1 MPFGY
6 PPMAGNFIPAGGMMP
21 IRPVV
26 PMPFAVVPPIA
37 PAAIPMNPDTTGYF
51 GNLSPNISEDVVT
64 AILTCCGGFKRL
76 KRPVDPSTGKPK
88 PFALVEF
95 ESVADLSR
103 AFRLLQDFS
112 LDHRHLSIKIEGQ
125 QPIIESA
132 PVNEEDL
139 KVYEGLSR
147 ILIGKK
153 VTGGGSMDW
162 LERRIFQLKERELE
176 REKEQEK
183 EREKEREKEKEK
195 ERVRLQQ
202 QQQQHQPIDRRDSRQ
217 RNYSDL
223 VDEPQFTK
231 TAPSSSSSNFA
242 TSLTSN
248 SEALKERERRWDA
261 RMREMERELR
271 RDLEKDAERAK
282 RHEKETLALKEHI
295 ENYSDAFEKRF
306 GSLGTDFFDNQNANA
321 TFFTNREKWR
331 NLRENAKEKEQE
343 IFFECLKI
351 RSEIEANSQQNRAQM
366 QRNFIENSLPI
377 EREELFAYPVD
388 WQEFRG
394 DLAQKFKE
402 LCCERVAAYF
412 KNEKDAAF
420 HAKIGEFLFE
430 QLNRKDPLNLMKE
443 LSTEPA
449 FLAVCSDPVAESEL
463 IVMIIWRWL
472 IYFTSFSQTSA
483 EINK

>member
-37 PAAIPMNPDTTGYF
+37 PAAVPMNPDTTGYF

-103 AFRLLQDFS
+103 ACRLLQDFT

-125 QPIIESA
+125 QPVTESA
-132 PVNEEDL
+132 LVNEEDL

-153 VTGGGSMDW
+153 VTGGGSMEW
-162 LERRIFQLKERELE
+162 LERRIFQM
-176 REKEQEK
+176 K
-183 EREKEREKEKEK
+183 EREKEKEMEREKERDKEK
-195 ERVRLQQ
+195 ERVRLQHQ
-202 QQQQHQPIDRRDSRQ
+202 QQPQIDRRDSRQ

-231 TAPSSSSSNFA
+231 TTPSSSS
-242 TSLTSN
+242 TSFTSN

-261 RMREMERELR
+261 RVREMERELR

-306 GSLGTDFFDNQNANA
+306 GSLGTDFFDNQSSNV
-321 TFFTNREKWR
+321 TFFTNRQKWR

-343 IFFECLKI
+343 IFLECLKI
-351 RSEIEANSQQNRAQM
+351 RSEIEASSQQNRAQM

-388 WQEFRG
+388 WREFRG
-394 DLAQKFKE
+394 DFAQKIKE

-420 HAKIGEFLFE
+420 YAKIGEFLFE
-430 QLNRKDPLNLMKE
+430 QVSRKDPLNLVKE

-449 FLAVCSDPVAESEL
+449 FLAVCSDPAAEAEL